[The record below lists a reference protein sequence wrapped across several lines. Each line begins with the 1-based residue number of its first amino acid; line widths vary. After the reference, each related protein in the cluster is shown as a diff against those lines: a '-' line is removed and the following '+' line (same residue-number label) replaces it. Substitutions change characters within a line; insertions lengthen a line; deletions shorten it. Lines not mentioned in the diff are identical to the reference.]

1 MGADMFNLNLKSR
14 NHPLQYTL
22 AHRPRV
28 TRRLHLELDERGGL
42 VIVAPKHWSAA
53 LIRKTIAHNSNQI
66 ARFMARASRQQL
78 APLAY
83 EQGASHLYLGECLPL
98 TLWQHSQQGCQPQL
112 SNNALNLPVSGSDP
126 EVIKKALQ
134 NWYRQSAAQVFSE
147 RLQLIAAR
155 TPWAR
160 DVEIPLSIRRMKR
173 TWGNC
178 SSSGKIKLNV
188 HLIKAPIEI
197 VDSVVAHELCHLREM
212 NHSKRFYAL
221 LETINPDWHR
231 HRSILRA
238 DGHRYLQE

>member
-1 MGADMFNLNLKSR
+1 MFSLNLESR

-28 TRRLHLELDERGGL
+28 TRRLHLELDEHGGL

-53 LIRKTIAHNSNQI
+53 QIRKTIAHNSNQI
-66 ARFMARASRQQL
+66 VRFMARASRQQL
-78 APLAY
+78 APLVY
-83 EQGASHLYLGECLPL
+83 QQGACHLYLGEGLPLALWQRRRLDCLPP
-98 TLWQHSQQGCQPQL
+98 S
-112 SNNALNLPVSGSDP
+112 SSNALNLPVSGSDP

-134 NWYRQSAAQVFSE
+134 NWYRQRAAQVFSE
-147 RLQLIAAR
+147 RLQLIAAS
-155 TPWAR
+155 TPWAC
-160 DVEIPLSIRRMKR
+160 DAKIPLSIRRMKR

-197 VDSVVAHELCHLREM
+197 IDSVVAHELCHLREM
-212 NHSKRFYAL
+212 NHSKHFYAL
-221 LETINPDWHR
+221 LETIDPDWRR

-238 DGHRYLQE
+238 NGYRYLQE